1 MSRFS
6 RLIHAVAALLIA
18 GPAFAQTPVHS
29 ASPAASPVDSIAI
42 AALAPSP
49 ASGTTPVWTL
59 RPAAVNNLFAEISP
73 APAALPVPER
83 TSRNVALM
91 VVGGAGIVVGAVVGG
106 KSGGVIMTAGAV
118 IGLVG
123 LWKYLK

>member
-1 MSRFS
+1 MSRFF
-6 RLIHAVAALLIA
+6 RLTHAVAVLLIA
-18 GPAFAQTPVHS
+18 GPAFAQTPVQS
-29 ASPAASPVDSIAI
+29 ASPASSPVDSVAI
-42 AALAPSP
+42 VAVAPSP
-49 ASGTTPVWTL
+49 ASDTTTVLTL
-59 RPAAVNNLFAEISP
+59 RPVAVNHLFAGITP

-91 VVGGAGIVVGAVVGG
+91 VVGGAGLVVGAVVGG

-118 IGLVG
+118 VGLVG